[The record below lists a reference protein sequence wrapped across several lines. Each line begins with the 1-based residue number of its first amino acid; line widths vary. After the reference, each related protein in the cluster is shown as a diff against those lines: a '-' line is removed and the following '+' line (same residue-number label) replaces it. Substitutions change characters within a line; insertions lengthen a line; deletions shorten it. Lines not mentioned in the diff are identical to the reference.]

1 MVIELIEIV
10 DRKEK
15 AEADSYDQ
23 LQAWVWET

>member
-15 AEADSYDQ
+15 SEADSYDQ